1 MQTQIHSHV
10 KPVED
15 GQVGFSHAHQ
25 NYQLFT
31 FPVLS
36 SFLNI
41 FFYFF
46 HQAELPAVES
56 LQVVQ
61 SLLTTAGKDYDDI
74 DDDDDDDDDDGDDDD
89 YDDDDVDDDD
99 QGDEIHLSQ
108 WSADHL
114 SQVPTKNL

>member
-1 MQTQIHSHV
+1 MQIHSHV

-31 FPVLS
+31 FLVLS
-36 SFLNI
+36 SFLNT

-61 SLLTTAGKDYDDI
+61 SLLSTAGGDDDDDDI
-74 DDDDDDDDDDGDDDD
+74 DDDDNDDDNDDDDDGSAKSPYYWRSREHT
-89 YDDDDVDDDD
+89 YDFSCKA
-99 QGDEIHLSQ
+99 G
-108 WSADHL
+108 
-114 SQVPTKNL
+114 